1 MVFPEVRSHP
11 WSAYTVDVYKSQGVI
26 FAIIWGFT
34 GFGIAK
40 IKKGGDNYDEYVE
53 LTGKEL

>member
-1 MVFPEVRSHP
+1 MSVDP
-11 WSAYTVDVYKSQGVI
+11 WACLCYTGVI